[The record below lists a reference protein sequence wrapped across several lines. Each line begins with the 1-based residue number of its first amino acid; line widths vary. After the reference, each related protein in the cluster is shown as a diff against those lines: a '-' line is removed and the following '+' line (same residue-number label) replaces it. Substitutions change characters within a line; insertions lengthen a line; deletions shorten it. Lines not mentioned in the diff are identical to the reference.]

1 MYPGSGLHSTP
12 VIKHPAQHS
21 GGSHKDQML
30 HQTAHGN
37 KHAYQNHVAVQ
48 QVIYQT
54 PSLAEHTKQTPL
66 QTDVAYQ
73 TPLHP
78 EQVVYQTPLQTE
90 VAYQTPLHAEQV
102 AYQTPVNF
110 YANSLYVATN
120 TDPHWDFYNKVIVQ
134 VFKDIINNKSLTL
147 KSPEKP

>member
-1 MYPGSGLHSTP
+1 MYPGSGLHSNP
-12 VIKHPAQHS
+12 VSKQSGQHS

-30 HQTAHGN
+30 HQTVYAN
-37 KHAYQNHVAVQ
+37 KHAYQNPVPAE

-54 PSLAEHTKQTPL
+54 PLLAEHAHQTPL
-66 QTDVAYQ
+66 HSEIAYQ

-78 EQVVYQTPLQTE
+78 
-90 VAYQTPLHAEQV
+90 EQV

-120 TDPHWDFYNKVIVQ
+120 TDPHWDFYNKVIV
-134 VFKDIINNKSLTL
+134 
-147 KSPEKP
+147 

>member
-1 MYPGSGLHSTP
+1 MYPGSGLHSNP
-12 VIKHPAQHS
+12 VSKQSGQHS

-30 HQTAHGN
+30 HQTVYAN
-37 KHAYQNHVAVQ
+37 KHAYQNPVPAE

-54 PSLAEHTKQTPL
+54 PLLAEHAHQTPL
-66 QTDVAYQ
+66 HSEIAYQTPLHSEQVAYQ

-78 EQVVYQTPLQTE
+78 
-90 VAYQTPLHAEQV
+90 EQV

-120 TDPHWDFYNKVIVQ
+120 TDPHWDFYNKVIV
-134 VFKDIINNKSLTL
+134 
-147 KSPEKP
+147 

>member
-1 MYPGSGLHSTP
+1 MYPGSGLHSNP
-12 VIKHPAQHS
+12 VSKQSGQHF

-30 HQTAHGN
+30 HQTVYAN
-37 KHAYQNHVAVQ
+37 KHAYHNPVPAE

-54 PSLAEHTKQTPL
+54 PLLAEHAHQSPL
-66 QTDVAYQ
+66 HSEIAYQ

-78 EQVVYQTPLQTE
+78 
-90 VAYQTPLHAEQV
+90 EQV

-120 TDPHWDFYNKVIVQ
+120 TDPHWDFYNKVIV
-134 VFKDIINNKSLTL
+134 
-147 KSPEKP
+147 